1 MTYNVLSGT
10 LNSTISTGPVTVV
23 LVADGSMW
31 LVHQLRNSV
40 VQLQSGCVE
49 PVECQLWCFSFLL
62 SSSAMLEHDIP
73 TVTRW

>member
-49 PVECQLWCFSFLL
+49 PVECHSLQIADADDL
-62 SSSAMLEHDIP
+62 
-73 TVTRW
+73 RWQ